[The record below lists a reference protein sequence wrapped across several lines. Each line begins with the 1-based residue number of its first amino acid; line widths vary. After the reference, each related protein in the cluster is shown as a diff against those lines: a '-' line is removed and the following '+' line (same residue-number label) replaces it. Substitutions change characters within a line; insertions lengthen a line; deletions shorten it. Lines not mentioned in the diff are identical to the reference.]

1 MRKKIQNSM
10 FMVVAAS
17 LLVAYAITILFMYGK
32 IREITEKNIR
42 QQAVYIGAAINISG
56 E

>member
-32 IREITEKNIR
+32 IRGSRPSTSAPRSIFPANRI
-42 QQAVYIGAAINISG
+42 
-56 E
+56 